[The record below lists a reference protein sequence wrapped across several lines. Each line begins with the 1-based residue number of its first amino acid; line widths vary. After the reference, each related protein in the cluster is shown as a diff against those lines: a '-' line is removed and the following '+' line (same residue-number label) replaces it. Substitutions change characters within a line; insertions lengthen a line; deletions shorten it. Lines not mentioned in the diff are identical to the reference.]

1 MTFPTKGAL
10 AAVVAATLAFGTIGA
25 VWAAGDPIAERKAL
39 MKANGGAFGGV
50 MVKMAKGETAYD
62 AAAVKAALAKIDED
76 AKGFA
81 ALFPKGSETG
91 GETAASPKIWEDP
104 KGFQAELAKLRTV
117 VAAQSMA
124 AGTDLAGLKVAV
136 GEIGKVCSS
145 CHETYRIK
153 K

>member
-1 MTFPTKGAL
+1 MTHPTKAAL
-10 AAVVAATLAFGTIGA
+10 TAVFAAALAFGTVGA

-50 MVKMAKGETAYD
+50 MVKMAKGEATYD

-81 ALFPKGSETG
+81 GLFPKGSETG
-91 GETAASPKIWEDP
+91 GDTAAAPKIWEDP
-104 KGFQAELAKLRTV
+104 KGFEAELAKLRSV
-117 VAAQSMA
+117 VAAQTKA
-124 AGTDLAGLKVAV
+124 ATTDLAGLKVAV

-145 CHETYRIK
+145 CHESYRIK